1 MSKAFTNTGFSFPPL
16 RIVEHTMTNAQVL
29 ETFNTAFSGDAVV
42 RVTNGK
48 KKGDRIIHFD
58 QQCELRMYL
67 WDEFYEALDEYGA
80 VWIKAEYI
88 GDEEYGCGTHIK
100 YLKEPTEGYW
110 EVHYAKKTR
119 PRRSTTS
126 GNPRVGEDG
135 KLRHSPVRPW
145 PPVVIKRCSCTC
157 SCGAKPLGT
166 AI

>member
-1 MSKAFTNTGFSFPPL
+1 MSKAFTNTEFSFPPL
-16 RIVEHTMTNAQVL
+16 RIVERTMTNAQVL

-48 KKGDRIIHFD
+48 NGNRIIHFD
-58 QQCELRMYL
+58 QSCELRMYL

-80 VWIKAEYI
+80 VWIKAEYL
-88 GDEEYGCGTHIK
+88 GDEVYPHGSHIEF
-100 YLKEPTEGYW
+100 LKEPKEGYW

-145 PPVVIKRCSCTC
+145 PPVVRKVCTCRCSC
-157 SCGAKPLGT
+157 GLGGPLGI

>member
-1 MSKAFTNTGFSFPPL
+1 MSKAFANTGFSFPPL
-16 RIVEHTMTNAQVL
+16 RIVELTMTNAQVL

-48 KKGDRIIHFD
+48 NGNRIIHFD
-58 QQCELRMYL
+58 QSCQMRMYL

-88 GDEEYGCGTHIK
+88 GDQEYGGDSHIK
-100 YLKEPTEGYW
+100 YLTEPREGYW

-119 PRRSTTS
+119 PRRATALP
-126 GNPRVGEDG
+126 NPRVDEYG

-145 PPVVIKRCSCTC
+145 PPVVRKVCTCRCSC
-157 SCGAKPLGT
+157 GLGGPLGI

>member
-16 RIVEHTMTNAQVL
+16 RIVERTMTNKQIL

-48 KKGDRIIHFD
+48 NGNRIIHFD
-58 QQCELRMYL
+58 QDCQMRMYL

-80 VWIKAEYI
+80 VWIKAEYL
-88 GDEEYGCGTHIK
+88 GDEVYPHCAHIEF
-100 YLKEPTEGYW
+100 LKEPREGYW

-119 PRRSTTS
+119 PRRATALP
-126 GNPRVGEDG
+126 NPRVDEYG

-145 PPVVIKRCSCTC
+145 PPVVRKVCTCCC
-157 SCGAKPLGT
+157 SCGAKPPGI